1 MKLERAGSGTA
12 LEKSPA
18 LLKPAER
25 AEWTGVKL
33 IVAHRTSPLSTLI
46 IRYLKLLWYI
56 CRQPLTEEIAMA
68 KRYRIELSAQE
79 RSELESLTRRDRVG
93 AKKFVHA
100 RTLLL
105 CDSGRE
111 GPAWTSAR
119 IAEALGITSRTIEN
133 TKRRLV
139 EAGMQSALERK
150 KREVPPVKSIFDGE
164 KEARLLALACSSP
177 PAGAGDGR
185 FDFWPRNWCVWIS
198 SRRSRNHR
206 CKTR

>member
-1 MKLERAGSGTA
+1 
-12 LEKSPA
+12 
-18 LLKPAER
+18 
-25 AEWTGVKL
+25 
-33 IVAHRTSPLSTLI
+33 
-46 IRYLKLLWYI
+46 
-56 CRQPLTEEIAMA
+56 MA

-177 PAGAGDGR
+177 PAGRRRWTVRLLAEELVRLDI
-185 FDFWPRNWCVWIS
+185 FEKIS
-198 SRRSRNHR
+198 KSSVQNAL
-206 CKTR
+206 KKMNLNLT